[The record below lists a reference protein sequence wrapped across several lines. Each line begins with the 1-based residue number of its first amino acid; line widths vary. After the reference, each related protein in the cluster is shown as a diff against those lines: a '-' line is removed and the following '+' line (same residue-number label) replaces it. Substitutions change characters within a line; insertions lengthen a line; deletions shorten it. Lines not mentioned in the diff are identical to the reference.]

1 MPAWS
6 TAREGLGLQE
16 VVNNKDLWKTL
27 LAEFVGTL
35 FLVFIGCLTCIG
47 WTDEGYAPS
56 IVQIALGF
64 GITVATMA
72 QVSGQSS
79 GSAGRGQGTAE
90 VSGQMSEVSD
100 WWCMY
105 GRCLKGQRAW

>member
-16 VVNNKDLWKTL
+16 VVNNKDLWKAL

-35 FLVFIGCLTCIG
+35 FLVFLGCLTTIA
-47 WTDEGYAPS
+47 WPDEGYVPS
-56 IVQIALGF
+56 MVQISIGF

-72 QVSGQSS
+72 QVSGV
-79 GSAGRGQGTAE
+79 GGGFGE
-90 VSGQMSEVSD
+90 VIESVPMSDMS
-100 WWCMY
+100 
-105 GRCLKGQRAW
+105 RLAF